1 MKTKK
6 LFCWLMTAFLSVYG
20 MSAHAQSV
28 LIDGLYYTLN
38 SERKT
43 AEIAR
48 QSNADVIGDVVINS
62 TITWEGI
69 DYTVV
74 STADDAFKEC
84 KQLTSIVLPSTLHRL
99 GVCSFLNC
107 SALASCLIPDHT
119 IDTIP
124 YEALFGTALS
134 EFHIPEGVV
143 YVEQRS
149 FEKMT
154 KLERVY
160 LPNSV
165 QEVSPYAFNE
175 QYPDPLKEPI
185 YNDRLFVRMPR
196 EYSGK
201 YSIPSGIEVIC
212 GNAFFGCLNITSLTI
227 PEGVKRI
234 ERYGLCFNQ
243 GKITQIDL
251 PASLEYIQEEGIL
264 GSFIKKITVAEG
276 NQRYKTWNN
285 ILFTINMD
293 TAVYCPS
300 GMSNVHYTLP
310 ESVAHIANY
319 AFRSTVAD
327 IVLTNVKNI
336 GKGAFW
342 GNSLAYYADN
352 RHFILPETVEKIDDE
367 AFLHSYQ
374 MWEVTI
380 PSSVREIGNDVF
392 EASWNLKKA
401 NIYNH
406 CIGNGQFRS
415 CNKLETI
422 ELGENIQQIAANAF
436 FECSSLWYIRM
447 PKANDYFRTID
458 GVLYTADTTELV
470 LYPRKH
476 DGEEIVLPQQIK
488 SLRSA
493 SLSGVNIRKLELS
506 TLLDSLGNELFG
518 SSSKYREQEA
528 VPHIDTIVAPM
539 MSVPQTNDST
549 FGLLKR
555 ANTVLLVPNDSLA
568 DIYRSLN
575 VWKEFIIKVDS
586 TLMGLPTQEQE
597 VKTEP
602 EEQSVHFT
610 WPSVEGATYYTLI
623 IWANEE
629 RTEKV
634 CTLIFNTMGQLI
646 EINFSRHAPVA
657 SSATADIASTLTFRL
672 TGLTEGTNYWFT
684 MTASDSWETILYTS
698 SGSFKT
704 LGHSVP
710 TAVESSLQL
719 EQNRSKKVLING
731 KCLIEYNG
739 KRWDMNGQ
747 YLNH

>member
-1 MKTKK
+1 MKKTFC
-6 LFCWLMTAFLSVYG
+6 LFLTALLSVIG
-20 MSAHAQSV
+20 TSAYAQSV

-38 SERKT
+38 GEKRT
-43 AEIAR
+43 AEVAV
-48 QSNADVIGDVVINS
+48 QSKTDVVGDIVINS

-69 DYTVV
+69 DYTVE

-84 KQLTSIVLPSTLHRL
+84 KQLNSIVLPGTLRRL
-99 GVCSFLNC
+99 GKCSFLNC
-107 SALASCLIPDHT
+107 SALASCLIPDYT

-124 YEALFGTALS
+124 YEALYGTALS

-143 YVEQRS
+143 YIEERS

-185 YNDRLFVRMPR
+185 YNNRLFVRMPR
-196 EYSGK
+196 KYSGK

-212 GNAFFGCLNITSLTI
+212 ENAFFGCQNITALTI

-251 PASLEYIQEEGIL
+251 PASLEYIQEESIL

-276 NQRYKTWNN
+276 NKRYKTWNN

-293 TAVYCPS
+293 TTVYCPPA
-300 GMSNVHYTLP
+300 MDYVHYTLP
-310 ESVAHIANY
+310 ESVTHIGSFSFRGAH
-319 AFRSTVAD
+319 AD
-327 IVLTNVKNI
+327 LTLTNVKTI
-336 GKGAFW
+336 GKYAFW
-342 GNSLAYYADN
+342 GNNLGYYN
-352 RHFILPETVEKIDDE
+352 GKFVLPETIEEIDDY
-367 AFLHSYQ
+367 AFSQSYT
-374 MWEVTI
+374 MEEVTI
-380 PSSVREIGNDVF
+380 PASVRKMGEAVF
-392 EASWNLKKA
+392 EISEMKKA
-401 NIYNH
+401 NIYND
-406 CIGNGQFRS
+406 CIGAEQFHL
-415 CNKLETI
+415 CEKLETI
-422 ELGENIQQIAANAF
+422 ELGENIKQIATNAF
-436 FECSSLWYIRM
+436 FQCYSLWYIRM
-447 PKANDYFRTID
+447 PKANDWFRTID

-476 DGEEIVLPQQIK
+476 DGDEIVLPQQIE
-488 SLRSA
+488 SLRTA
-493 SLSGVNIRKLELS
+493 SLSGVNIRKLVLS
-506 TLLDSLGNELFG
+506 TQVQSLGNELFG
-518 SSSKYREQEA
+518 PSSMYGAKEA

-549 FGLLKR
+549 FGRLAR

-575 VWKEFIIKVDS
+575 VWKDFIIKVDGS
-586 TLMGLPTQEQE
+586 IVKNPGEEQT
-597 VKTEP
+597 VQTEP
-602 EEQSVHFT
+602 DEQSVFFT
-610 WPSVEGATYYTLI
+610 WPSVEGATSYTLI

-634 CTLIFNTMGQLI
+634 CTLVFNSMGQLI
-646 EINFSRHAPVA
+646 EINFSKNAPANRRNAVSEA
-657 SSATADIASTLTFRL
+657 MSTLSFRV
-672 TGLTEGTNYWFT
+672 TGLNESTAYWFT
-684 MTASDSWETILYTS
+684 ITALDNWETVLYS
-698 SGSFKT
+698 YIGSFQT
-704 LGHSVP
+704 LGKQMP
-710 TAVESSLQL
+710 TAVESSLQS
-719 EQNRSKKVLING
+719 EQNRSKKMLING

-747 YLNH
+747 PIKVF